1 MRAEATPPAADPG
14 PEPGPAAGP
23 GTEPAADPAAGPG
36 PGPATEPGPGTE
48 PAAGPGTGP
57 ATEPGPGT
65 EPTAGPGTEPAA
77 GPGPGTDAAPGP
89 GPRALARQRR
99 RRAAARFWRA
109 FRTHRSGL
117 VGLAVLVLFALVALT
132 APLTVGSDVS
142 SVTDAPGRPLQGPSG
157 AFPLGADRYGRN
169 LLGLVVWGSRVS
181 LLVGLLAAV
190 LSVAIGALVGITAG
204 HFRGAW
210 ATVLMRVTDWFL
222 VMPTL
227 VLAIALATVLSRS
240 LGTVVLAIGVT
251 SWPTTARLVRAQ
263 TLAVESRP
271 YIERARA
278 LGGGHWHVMSRHVLP
293 NVMPLVLAQTT
304 LMVSTSILSEAT
316 LAFLGLGDPSV
327 VSWGGLL
334 QDAREAGAV
343 SSGDWWYLV
352 PPGIA
357 IAVVALAFTL
367 CGRAVESVL
376 NPRLGVKS

>member
-1 MRAEATPPAADPG
+1 MTTDTTPPGG
-14 PEPGPAAGP
+14 P
-23 GTEPAADPAAGPG
+23 TRTD
-36 PGPATEPGPGTE
+36 T
-48 PAAGPGTGP
+48 
-57 ATEPGPGT
+57 
-65 EPTAGPGTEPAA
+65 TAPVAKA
-77 GPGPGTDAAPGP
+77 S
-89 GPRALARQRR
+89 PRTLARQRR
-99 RRAAARFWRA
+99 RRSAARFWTHY
-109 FRTHRSGL
+109 RTHRAGL
-117 VGLAVLVLFALVALT
+117 VGLAVLVLFAAVALT
-132 APLTVGSDVS
+132 APLTVGADVS
-142 SVTDAPGRPLQGPSG
+142 SVTGAPGRPLQHPSG
-157 AFPLGADRYGRN
+157 DFPLGTDRFGRN

-204 HFRGAW
+204 HFRGAY
-210 ATVLMRVTDWFL
+210 ATVMMRITDWFL

-227 VLAIALATVLSRS
+227 VLAIALATVMSRS
-240 LGTVVLAIGVT
+240 LGTVILAIGVT

-278 LGGGHWHVMSRHVLP
+278 LGGGHAHIMLRHVLP

-304 LMVSTSILSEAT
+304 LMISSSILAEAT
-316 LAFLGLGDPSV
+316 LAFLGMGDPTV

-357 IAVVALAFTL
+357 IAVVALTFTL

-376 NPRLGVKS
+376 NPRLGVER

>member
-1 MRAEATPPAADPG
+1 MTTETGKDDAGARAA
-14 PEPGPAAGP
+14 
-23 GTEPAADPAAGPG
+23 
-36 PGPATEPGPGTE
+36 
-48 PAAGPGTGP
+48 
-57 ATEPGPGT
+57 
-65 EPTAGPGTEPAA
+65 
-77 GPGPGTDAAPGP
+77 

-99 RRAAARFWRA
+99 RQSVVRFWKQY
-109 FRTHRSGL
+109 RTHRAGL
-117 VGLAVLVLFALVALT
+117 VGLIALALFALLALT
-132 APLTVGSDVS
+132 APLTIGSDVAG
-142 SVTDAPGRPLQGPSG
+142 VTRAPGQPMESPSG
-157 AFPLGADRYGRN
+157 EFPLGTDRFGRD
-169 LLGLVVWGSRVS
+169 LLGLLVWGSRVS
-181 LLVGLLAAV
+181 LLVGLLAAA
-190 LSVAIGALVGITAG
+190 LSVAIGTTVGITAG
-204 HFRGAW
+204 HFKGAY

-227 VLAIALATVLSRS
+227 VLAIALATVLPRS

-271 YIERARA
+271 YIERAKA

-304 LMVSTSILSEAT
+304 LMISSSILAEAT
-316 LAFLGLGDPSV
+316 LAFLGLSDPNV

-343 SSGDWWYLV
+343 SSGNWWYLV

-376 NPRLGVKS
+376 NPRLGVGR